1 MKFGLI
7 PEFVGRL
14 PVIATLKELDKQALI
29 DIVTK
34 PKNALIKQYQKLFEL
49 DNVQLEFEKEA
60 LEQIVEKAIER
71 KTGARGL
78 RSILEEIM
86 RDIMFEIPSNP
97 KIEKCIITKEA
108 VINGE
113 PPKIIINNNRET
125 IKTNKSN
132 KKANNKKIVETA

>member
-1 MKFGLI
+1 M
-7 PEFVGRL
+7 
-14 PVIATLKELDKQALI
+14 
-29 DIVTK
+29 
-34 PKNALIKQYQKLFEL
+34 IKQYQKLFEL

-97 KIEKCIITKEA
+97 KIENA
-108 VINGE
+108 L
-113 PPKIIINNNRET
+113 
-125 IKTNKSN
+125 
-132 KKANNKKIVETA
+132 